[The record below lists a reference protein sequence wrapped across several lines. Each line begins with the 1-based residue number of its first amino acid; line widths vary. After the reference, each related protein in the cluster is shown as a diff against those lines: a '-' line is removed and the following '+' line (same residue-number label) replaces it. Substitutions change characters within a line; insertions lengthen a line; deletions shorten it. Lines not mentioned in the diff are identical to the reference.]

1 MAHTSESKS
10 DYSKRPVAYKP
21 RAHGYKHREPE
32 YKHLPAS
39 YTPLPKKSGRVYKK
53 KMALLLPAHNEELII
68 QTTILSAIAA
78 GQAKEDIYVV
88 DDASTDKTRRKSVE
102 LLGKDQV
109 LTVKKSGK
117 ARAVYQ
123 AIVMFEIEKRY
134 SWLHVADADSVFGK
148 DYFRIYRRAL
158 VGKKYSAA
166 VGFVQSLRGN
176 WISKYRVF
184 SYTYGQ
190 QVLRRLQSWMG
201 MVSVFPGPV
210 TSFRTDIISKLDF
223 SAESLTEDFDIT
235 LQFHRKKLGKI
246 KYIPGAINYTQ
257 DPLTFTDFCKQTS
270 RWHRGFFQGV
280 RKYRVGTHR
289 QAIDIY
295 IAYQMLETL
304 IYLLQMFVVL
314 PLIIA
319 NTHPHRWVA
328 IPSVLLADY
337 LVVSFLAVFTAIA
350 AKRYSILSV
359 FPLFYIMRMVEL
371 TIFIKAFIEVIVLH
385 KFKEQMVGWQT
396 EGRRY
401 SLDSNAL
408 KDAAK

>member
-1 MAHTSESKS
+1 
-10 DYSKRPVAYKP
+10 
-21 RAHGYKHREPE
+21 
-32 YKHLPAS
+32 LPAS